1 LKRHTFFELGFG
13 WNCAMPLGDALDPVA
28 RWRWLAADARE
39 AAHQS
44 TDPEAKLVILSIAQ
58 AYEHLARR
66 AEEGKAEKK
75 SGQHQM
81 T

>member
-1 LKRHTFFELGFG
+1 LKRHAFFELGFG

-44 TDPEAKLVILSIAQ
+44 TDPETKLIIMGIAQ
-58 AYEHLARR
+58 AYERLAQR
-66 AEEGKAEKK
+66 AEERKPKK
-75 SGQHQM
+75 IE
-81 T
+81 TTFK